1 MQVIFEKD
9 YQLYIYDVASKNT
22 KLLNASLNTNKT
34 LEKEQN
40 FSVDNTIS
48 YYDVSPDGKKMAFVS
63 RGVLFVS
70 DVEGKFTQQVSDG
83 KERVMEV
90 KWLKDNRTLLFSQ
103 TDKGYQNW
111 FTISADG
118 KGQLKQLTHD
128 ARNNRSITLNNDL
141 SKAVYLSGRDE
152 VRLLDLK
159 TFTSNT
165 IVKDEIWAFQNSRP
179 SFSPNNEYVLF
190 SAKEILN
197 WTSLSTTLRKA
208 KL

>member
-1 MQVIFEKD
+1 MYHQTV
-9 YQLYIYDVASKNT
+9 
-22 KLLNASLNTNKT
+22 
-34 LEKEQN
+34 
-40 FSVDNTIS
+40 
-48 YYDVSPDGKKMAFVS
+48 KKWLFVS

-128 ARNNRSITLNNDL
+128 SRNNRSITLNNDL

-159 TFTSNT
+159 
-165 IVKDEIWAFQNSRP
+165 P
-179 SFSPNNEYVLF
+179 LLP
-190 SAKEILN
+190 IL
-197 WTSLSTTLRKA
+197 L
-208 KL
+208 

>member
-1 MQVIFEKD
+1 
-9 YQLYIYDVASKNT
+9 
-22 KLLNASLNTNKT
+22 
-34 LEKEQN
+34 
-40 FSVDNTIS
+40 
-48 YYDVSPDGKKMAFVS
+48 MAFVS

-179 SFSPNNEYVLF
+179 SFHRIMNMYYSLQ
-190 SAKEILN
+190 KEILN